1 MSQRPGS
8 PDRAVRIL
16 AVDPGR
22 DKCGLAVVDSRDGVL
37 ARGVVPTTV
46 VGAVVQDWVRAHRP
60 LVMAVGGGT
69 GLRAVR
75 KALSAV
81 DLPLEVVPEAYTTL
95 RARRRYFEEHPLR
108 GWRRLFPGLQTP
120 PIPIDDYAAVLIAED
135 YLSSLSHGTP
145 VRKALR
151 GDE

>member
-1 MSQRPGS
+1 MSRRPGS
-8 PDRAVRIL
+8 SDRVVRVL

-22 DKCGLAVVDSRDGVL
+22 DKCGLAVVDARDGVL

-60 LVMAVGGGT
+60 VVMAVGGGT

-75 KALSAV
+75 KALSSV
-81 DLPLEVVPEAYTTL
+81 DLPVEVVPEAFTTR
-95 RARRRYFEEHPLR
+95 RARKRYFEEHPLR
-108 GWRRLFPGLQTP
+108 GWRRLFPGMQSP

-135 YLSSLSHGTP
+135 YLSALSHESP
-145 VRKALR
+145 AKRPLR